1 MLALVLGLALFLGI
15 HSIRIVADDW
25 RTGMRARV
33 GEKPWKLGYTAV
45 SIVGFVLICS
55 GYGQARQAPVVL
67 WETPRGMNHLAA
79 ALTLIAFVFLAASKV
94 PRNAI
99 KARLRHPMLLG
110 TKVWALAHLLANN
123 TLADLLLFGGFLVWA
138 ILCFRAAR
146 RRDIG
151 AAPPPPPSSGTAAG
165 TATTVVVGIA
175 LWAAFALWL
184 HALLIGVRPL

>member
-45 SIVGFVLICS
+45 SIVGFVLICW

-67 WETPRGMNHLAA
+67 WETPPGMNHLAA
-79 ALTLIAFVFLAASKV
+79 ALTLVAFVFLAASKV